1 VIGGDIGAGERGIV
15 QVPLHLLAGQ
25 DVRGGVVAK
34 AMRTIGD
41 RTRAVDTPRTTAY
54 RHLPRGT

>member
-25 DVRGGVVAK
+25 DVRGGWWRRRCA
-34 AMRTIGD
+34 R
-41 RTRAVDTPRTTAY
+41 
-54 RHLPRGT
+54 